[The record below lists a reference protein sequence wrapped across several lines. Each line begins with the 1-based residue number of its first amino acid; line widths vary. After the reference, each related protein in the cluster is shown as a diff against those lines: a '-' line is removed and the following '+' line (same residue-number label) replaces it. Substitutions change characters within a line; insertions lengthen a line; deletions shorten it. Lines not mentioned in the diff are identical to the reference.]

1 MMVDK
6 CFVQVFYHVPIQDIL
21 QYMEEQ
27 VEKTSVVDPIIFPF
41 RQMLWTITWCCT
53 TMNAINVILPKILS
67 TSPARIASKKWN
79 AQPKVGVVPKPI
91 CH

>member
-41 RQMLWTITWCCT
+41 RQMLWTITSYRWVRPMWT
-53 TMNAINVILPKILS
+53 INDVFRGH
-67 TSPARIASKKWN
+67 SPHLFWL
-79 AQPKVGVVPKPI
+79 VLHHDE
-91 CH
+91 CY